1 MITKEKFIQD
11 MESILNNIDCFEIN
25 GYISSESHWLAEMAI
40 QQLIEDADTCIK
52 SIELH
57 WDAL

>member
-11 MESILNNIDCFEIN
+11 MKSILNNIDCSETN
-25 GYISSESHWLAEMAI
+25 GYISAESHWYAEMVI
-40 QQLIEDADTCIK
+40 EQLLEDVDTCIQ

>member
-1 MITKEKFIQD
+1 MITKEKFIRD
-11 MESILNNIDCFEIN
+11 MESILNNIDCSEIN
-25 GYISSESHWLAEMAI
+25 GYISSESYWYAEMVL
-40 QQLIEDADTCIK
+40 QQLIEDADTCIQ

>member
-11 MESILNNIDCFEIN
+11 MESILNNIGCSEIN
-25 GYISSESHWLAEMAI
+25 GYISSESYWCAEMVI
-40 QQLIEDADTCIK
+40 QQLIEDADTYIQ

>member
-1 MITKEKFIQD
+1 MITKEKFIED
-11 MESILNNIDCFEIN
+11 MKSVLNNIDCSETN
-25 GYISSESHWLAEMAI
+25 GYISAESHWYAEMAI
-40 QQLIEDADTCIK
+40 QQLIEDADTCIQ

>member
-11 MESILNNIDCFEIN
+11 MESILNNIDCSEIN
-25 GYISSESHWLAEMAI
+25 GYISSESYWYAEMAI
-40 QQLIEDADTCIK
+40 KQLIEDADTCIQ